1 MYVFICVC
9 HTHICTHT
17 LSNEGEK
24 DLNSNKQA
32 KVHDAAQQEAKHREA
47 ETRNCISAQVLSQS
61 APGQVKTRFN
71 RNP

>member
-1 MYVFICVC
+1 PAVKTEPGV
-9 HTHICTHT
+9 
-17 LSNEGEK
+17 LREASGEV
-24 DLNSNKQA
+24 QA
-32 KVHDAAQQEAKHREA
+32 KDPGDAAQQEAKHREA